1 MAERTSGG
9 RRTGRRPAGG
19 RRRASPL
26 SRVLPLAAILLPL
39 FLLVWRWDDIQN
51 AGWSRNLVGAAIG
64 VGIVVAVVVG
74 VVRSQS
80 RARAAAGP
88 GGWGGLVMFHLEGMA
103 GSPTLAEYAPKGGPL
118 ATILFA
124 RGVTGRLLV
133 EDEVR
138 FQPGPRAALFGAQP
152 FTLTRKQ
159 VRNLG
164 LKDRFL
170 AVQVRGEK
178 TTVLAKVVKK
188 RGLIGAITRFMKQP
202 AAK

>member
-1 MAERTSGG
+1 MAERTAG
-9 RRTGRRPAGG
+9 RRG
-19 RRRASPL
+19 ASPL
-26 SRVLPLAAILLPL
+26 AYVLPLLAILLPL
-39 FLLVWRWDDIQN
+39 FLLVWRWDDIRE
-51 AGWSRNLVGAAIG
+51 AGWSRNLLGATGG
-64 VGIVVAVVVG
+64 VGIVIAVVVV
-74 VVRSQS
+74 VVRSQA

-88 GGWGGLVMFHLEGMA
+88 DGWGGLAMFHLEGMA
-103 GSPTLAEYAPKGGPL
+103 ASPTLGEFAPRGGPL

-178 TTVLAKVVKK
+178 SPVLAKVIQKK
-188 RGLIGAITRFMKQP
+188 GLIGAITRFMKQSTGVSR
-202 AAK
+202 